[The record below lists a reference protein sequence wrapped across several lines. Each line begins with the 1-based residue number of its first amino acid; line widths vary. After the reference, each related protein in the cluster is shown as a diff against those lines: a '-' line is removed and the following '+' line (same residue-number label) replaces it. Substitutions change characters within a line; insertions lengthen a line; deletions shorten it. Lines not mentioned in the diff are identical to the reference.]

1 VRPFSVTEN
10 ENQIQ
15 EDPELQQWAKEL
27 SASFEDGGIGMKGVP
42 GNGKFENKEDLIEAL
57 TCIIFICSARHAAAN
72 FSQYDDYAFT
82 ANYPNH
88 LNGDPPT
95 NKVSN

>member
-1 VRPFSVTEN
+1 
-10 ENQIQ
+10 
-15 EDPELQQWAKEL
+15 
-27 SASFEDGGIGMKGVP
+27 MKGVP

-57 TCIIFICSARHAAAN
+57 TCVIFMCSLRHGAAN

-82 ANYPNH
+82 PNYPSH

-95 NKVSN
+95 NKVGKMPLTRSPLMLNNAQNRVDMHRNP